1 MDSSSTSQAR
11 MAPFK
16 SLRPSPSNRTFSGV
30 TRPSPK
36 IDIRPL
42 LTHDELRAC
51 VELQRETWGAAFSD
65 VVPASILKVSQR
77 IGGVAAGAFAED
89 GRMLGFVYGMT
100 GVERG
105 RLVHWS
111 DMLAVRP
118 EARDFG
124 LGRKLKDY
132 QRRQILAMGVEI
144 MYWTYDPLVSRN
156 AHLNFN
162 VLGAHAVEYVQDMYG
177 NTDSELHRGIGTD
190 RFIVGWPTSDADVRT
205 RIAIVSNVIADPAR
219 RSAPVLNKDPESAD
233 APPAGDGAPVPDCVR
248 IAIPLDLYDLL
259 QTNPSLAE
267 RWRAST
273 RAAFL
278 RTVCRE
284 HDVDGFFVDEKAAR
298 GYYLLSKRR

>member
-1 MDSSSTSQAR
+1 MKPPQ
-11 MAPFK
+11 
-16 SLRPSPSNRTFSGV
+16 
-30 TRPSPK
+30 
-36 IDIRPL
+36 IHIEIRPL
-42 LTHDELRAC
+42 QTLDELRAC
-51 VELQRETWGAAFSD
+51 VELQRDTWGSSFSD

-77 IGGVAAGAFAED
+77 IGGVAAGAFSED
-89 GRMLGFVYGMT
+89 GRLLGFVYGMT

-118 EARDFG
+118 EARDYG
-124 LGRKLKDY
+124 LGRRLKDY
-132 QRRQILAMGVEI
+132 QRQQLRDIGVEI
-144 MYWTYDPLVSRN
+144 IYWTYDPLVSRN

-190 RFIVGWPTSDADVRT
+190 RFIVGWPTDDAT
-205 RIAIVSNVIADPAR
+205 LKARIASVTAVSADATR
-219 RSAPVLNKDPESAD
+219 RSAPILNPGTAEKREGSYAPWPDPI
-233 APPAGDGAPVPDCVR
+233 PAFAR
-248 IAIPLDLYDLL
+248 IEIPLDLYDLL
-259 QTNPSLAE
+259 TTDPELAQ

-284 HDVDGFFVDEKAAR
+284 HDVDGFFVDAQAAR
-298 GYYLLSKRR
+298 GYYLLSRRR